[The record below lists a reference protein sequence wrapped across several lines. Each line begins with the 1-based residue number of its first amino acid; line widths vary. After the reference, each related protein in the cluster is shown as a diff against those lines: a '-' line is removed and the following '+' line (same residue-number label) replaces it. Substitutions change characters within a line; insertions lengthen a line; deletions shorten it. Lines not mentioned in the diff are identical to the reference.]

1 MSLTLI
7 SIFIIAAVVF
17 IKLTMQKKKFKN
29 TIKHDVFYIQTQLD
43 IVFFVYITEVIYL
56 SL

>member
-17 IKLTMQKKKFKN
+17 IKLIMQKKFKN
-29 TIKHDVFYIQTQLD
+29 TIKHDIFYIQTQLD